1 MRSHLYPRVCLWP
14 KVPTV
19 PQVYFTLAIISF
31 LCGNLLACGP
41 GPTGRNTRSRTPMK
55 FRQRIPDVEETSIQ
69 ASGEYVGRVKRSEL
83 EENFNPDIVFKNDE
97 KNEDD
102 RRMTKVTAIA
112 ILDYLKII
120 GLNPEVKSI
129 KRYGFS
135 THTWITCF
143 IYGHTWTNSPYSG
156 CYSHAILTVK
166 C

>member
-1 MRSHLYPRVCLWP
+1 
-14 KVPTV
+14 
-19 PQVYFTLAIISF
+19 
-31 LCGNLLACGP
+31 
-41 GPTGRNTRSRTPMK
+41 MK

-120 GLNPEVKSI
+120 GLNP
-129 KRYGFS
+129 
-135 THTWITCF
+135 
-143 IYGHTWTNSPYSG
+143 
-156 CYSHAILTVK
+156 
-166 C
+166 